1 MANKKHIEVKH
12 MQITD
17 YLKQKLI
24 HMVYD
29 NLCCMQGP
37 ESLIFLS
44 FKGFII
50 TSH

>member
-12 MQITD
+12 VQITD

-29 NLCCMQGP
+29 NLC
-37 ESLIFLS
+37 
-44 FKGFII
+44 FICKDPN
-50 TSH
+50 H